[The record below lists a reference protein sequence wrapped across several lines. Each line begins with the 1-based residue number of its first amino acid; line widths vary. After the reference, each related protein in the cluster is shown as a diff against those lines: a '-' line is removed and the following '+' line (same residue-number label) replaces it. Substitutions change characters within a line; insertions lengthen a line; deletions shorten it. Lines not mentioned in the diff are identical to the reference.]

1 MFYNCNKKPT
11 ITLAERLATAL
22 GVSLDYLCGLGPQR
36 VYERS
41 PVLAWFEAIKALRMT
56 IKSVDNGEI
65 VLTFKEITDEENS
78 IEISGREIKRFF
90 EEYKK
95 FQMVTDIYTS
105 TPDAEII
112 ISTAEKHLLN
122 RFKYFPKLPPYDV
135 VKNETE

>member
-1 MFYNCNKKPT
+1 
-11 ITLAERLATAL
+11 
-22 GVSLDYLCGLGPQR
+22 
-36 VYERS
+36 
-41 PVLAWFEAIKALRMT
+41 MT